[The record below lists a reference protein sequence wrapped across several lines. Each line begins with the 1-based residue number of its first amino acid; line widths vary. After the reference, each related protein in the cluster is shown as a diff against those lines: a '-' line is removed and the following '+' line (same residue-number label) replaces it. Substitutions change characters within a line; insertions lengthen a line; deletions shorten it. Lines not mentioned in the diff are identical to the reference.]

1 MFLSPNLTL
10 TNILLPF
17 KQVVFDKSYETIQKT
32 LMNVSIKSSQ
42 GRNVFILKKTCPIVL
57 KIREIRP
64 KLSRMQYM
72 EWINVGKVGYL
83 QGSKGRLFIT
93 NLLCLNLIMS

>member
-1 MFLSPNLTL
+1 
-10 TNILLPF
+10 
-17 KQVVFDKSYETIQKT
+17 
-32 LMNVSIKSSQ
+32 MNVSIKSSQ

-72 EWINVGKVGYL
+72 E
-83 QGSKGRLFIT
+83 
-93 NLLCLNLIMS
+93 